1 MNPLCN
7 ACNSIRRSMGL
18 ALMVVF
24 LSSGAISGCS
34 SSNDN
39 NADGTA
45 DGGLG
50 AADPNAG
57 IYPTP
62 QNIAPFV
69 GDDPRKLQFWDL
81 TYSWSDDPDGGTGTC
96 TKGNVQ
102 IMNDELQVIQTEA
115 VCPANIG
122 QVTPC
127 NPQAGEDDQGSNV
140 VASGAVQQSAKG
152 CIRDGQGVANCS
164 ATPVPGPTDAL
175 TCQQAVEREDPLA
188 AGAVWYQRLAG
199 IPPGTS
205 ANYWWGKAF
214 GAQGGEANTY
224 GGTQMVYWGDS
235 ETAISVAASGGGE
248 YSSEVQPIYMCNSPT
263 ADVTNTDDCGLSS
276 LFGTC
281 LKDGQ
286 NCRINNLTED
296 TGGFFNI
303 YFKSAPAGGGFGNAE
318 PPIDGSITLPN
329 PMYIGYWS
337 GLNTNNEKTEKNPT
351 MLQIA
356 QAGYNVIPIAFG
368 RIRGTT
374 VDLYDNNFNNR
385 GYGVDINKSQF
396 IADIKAAQANGAKVL
411 LSFGGGSNDKK
422 TWNPDLSQ
430 PAAAADNLVA
440 FLAEHGMNGVDF
452 DLEAGMPK
460 DPDYLKTFITELR
473 LKAAELSSSFPHGII
488 ITGAPQLNNEGQFE
502 WNRSAL
508 ETASING
515 LLPSDACGKDRCFDA
530 LSIQNYNNSP
540 TTTSVAYDDIYKQ
553 MSSKQN
559 NGVTKIVIGV
569 LATSD
574 AGGGYIEPGTVKDG
588 ISTILSKST
597 ASQFGGIMVWTASLD
612 YTSTTSWSFITGL
625 LPNSPATCK
634 EFVTGCEATCGVD
647 NYSDQTYMNTSCT
660 QNNNAGVGH
669 DMCSDGAELWK
680 PTSGKL
686 YISCKSG

>member
-1 MNPLCN
+1 M
-7 ACNSIRRSMGL
+7 
-18 ALMVVF
+18 
-24 LSSGAISGCS
+24 
-34 SSNDN
+34 
-39 NADGTA
+39 
-45 DGGLG
+45 
-50 AADPNAG
+50 
-57 IYPTP
+57 
-62 QNIAPFV
+62 
-69 GDDPRKLQFWDL
+69 
-81 TYSWSDDPDGGTGTC
+81 
-96 TKGNVQ
+96 
-102 IMNDELQVIQTEA
+102 
-115 VCPANIG
+115 
-122 QVTPC
+122 
-127 NPQAGEDDQGSNV
+127 
-140 VASGAVQQSAKG
+140 
-152 CIRDGQGVANCS
+152 CIRDS
-164 ATPVPGPTDAL
+164 
-175 TCQQAVEREDPLA
+175 
-188 AGAVWYQRLAG
+188 
-199 IPPGTS
+199 
-205 ANYWWGKAF
+205 
-214 GAQGGEANTY
+214 
-224 GGTQMVYWGDS
+224 
-235 ETAISVAASGGGE
+235 
-248 YSSEVQPIYMCNSPT
+248 
-263 ADVTNTDDCGLSS
+263 
-276 LFGTC
+276 
-281 LKDGQ
+281 
-286 NCRINNLTED
+286 
-296 TGGFFNI
+296 
-303 YFKSAPAGGGFGNAE
+303 
-318 PPIDGSITLPN
+318 
-329 PMYIGYWS
+329 
-337 GLNTNNEKTEKNPT
+337 
-351 MLQIA
+351 
-356 QAGYNVIPIAFG
+356 
-368 RIRGTT
+368 
-374 VDLYDNNFNNR
+374 
-385 GYGVDINKSQF
+385 
-396 IADIKAAQANGAKVL
+396 IKAAQANGAKVL